1 MLSHDPSLR
10 FSLGQIILTEGAA
23 RRLNPRD
30 IESALRRYVT
40 GDWGEIDAECQQQN
54 NRRVET
60 GGTLASIYKTPEG
73 VKFYIITGP
82 EHEATTVLLPEE
94 Y

>member
-1 MLSHDPSLR
+1 
-10 FSLGQIILTEGAA
+10 
-23 RRLNPRD
+23 
-30 IESALRRYVT
+30 
-40 GDWGEIDAECQQQN
+40 
-54 NRRVET
+54 VET

-82 EHEATTVLLPEE
+82 ERTMTTVLLPEK